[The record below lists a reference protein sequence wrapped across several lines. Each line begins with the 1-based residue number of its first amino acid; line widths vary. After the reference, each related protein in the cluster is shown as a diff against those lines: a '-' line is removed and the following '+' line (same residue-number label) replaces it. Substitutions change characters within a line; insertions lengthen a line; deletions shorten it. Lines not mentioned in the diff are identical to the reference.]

1 MASSLRELL
10 TQEGFHYENRNRF
23 KSKDQAEAKQLSL
36 YICHD
41 RKSFDFSD
49 DKLQKSVT
57 RNGSLSFQS
66 KRVGS
71 SETSNSNSNSRVCEG
86 PPMDEVAIR
95 AVIAILSGYIGNYKN
110 NVSFR
115 ETIREKC
122 NSCLMNKRKNDLD
135 SQILVNLEMGMES
148 IDRLVQ
154 DQGLK
159 KKQMRIKSMRNSIEL
174 LTIVASLNSKT
185 SKEDSTCGIPNSH
198 LSACA
203 QLYLA
208 IVYKL
213 EKNDRISAKHLL
225 QVFCDSPFL
234 ARTFLLPEL
243 WEHLFLPH
251 LLHLKIWFT
260 KELEYL
266 SNEAHDQE
274 RQKKLKALSKVYNE
288 KMDKGTTLFALYYK
302 QWLKV
307 GANEPPIPSVPLPS
321 RPRHNRPSRRTS
333 SDSFTS
339 HKSSMNQNLYQAV
352 FGSKLEQKSTS
363 SDDRT
368 GVLRITWHSE
378 RDEYLGGDEYCS
390 NSTVQKEDRKM
401 TSFGSSPRKINR
413 NLSELPESW
422 RSDYFQCF
430 SCRNIPAEGLVVGN
444 NTDSNVFPAKR
455 TNLSGDLIEA
465 IRTLCSSGVLSECEF
480 GIHVIT
486 KAWLNSD
493 GDPLLVEALSN
504 HNVIEAMLEVLFA
517 SNEDEILELLIS
529 ILAELVGRNSA
540 VSQIILNSDP
550 QLEVFV
556 RLLRSTSLFLKA
568 AVLLYLSKPQ
578 AKQMLSSEWVPL
590 VLRVLEFG
598 DKIQTLFAVQ
608 CSPHKAAF
616 YLLDQ
621 LLTGFDDDKNLENA
635 RQVVSLGGLTLLS
648 KRIEAGEIYER
659 NKATLIIL
667 CCTRAEGSCRNFLV
681 ENFNKASLLELLVLD
696 YTTNFSG
703 STLSLLAELLCLDR
717 RTRISNFLR
726 GLKEGW
732 GGLNTMHILFMYL
745 RKALPEERQLVATVL
760 LMLDLMED
768 PFKGS
773 FYREEAV
780 ETIVAGLNCEM
791 CDDRIQEQ
799 SARALLMLGG
809 RFSYTGE
816 SIMEKW
822 LLQKAGFQ
830 ESCFHDSCLGKEIVV
845 YDSTPLIQEEEEEEN
860 WQERVAYAMLK
871 SGHKKLL
878 LGLAESMAHG
888 IPYLSRASLV
898 TVSWMSNY
906 LHLVE
911 DTELPTVASSILMP
925 QLLQSLNYDRDN
937 EERVLASFSLLC
949 LLKASG
955 RCDVAWRNKES
966 LRQLQNLSLV
976 TWTAAELLSILSK
989 TSLHPQQ
996 Q

>member
-23 KSKDQAEAKQLSL
+23 KSKTKSEAKQNSL
-36 YICHD
+36 LICDD
-41 RKSFDFSD
+41 RRSFDLSNN
-49 DKLQKSVT
+49 KPEKSVT
-57 RNGSLSFQS
+57 RNRPSSFQS
-66 KRVGS
+66 KMDGS
-71 SETSNSNSNSRVCEG
+71 ASGTSDSRVSEG

-110 NVSFR
+110 DVSFR

-122 NSCLMNKRKNDLD
+122 NSCLMSTQKNESDN
-135 SQILVNLEMGMES
+135 QILANLEIGMEN

-159 KKQMRIKSMRNSIEL
+159 KKQMRIKSLRNSIEL

-185 SKEDSTCGIPNSH
+185 SKEGSTCGIPNSH

-203 QLYLA
+203 RLYLA

-251 LLHLKIWFT
+251 LLHLKIWYT
-260 KELEYL
+260 KELECL
-266 SNEAHDQE
+266 SNEGHDHE
-274 RQKKLKALSKVYNE
+274 KQKKLKSLRKVYNE
-288 KMDKGTTLFALYYK
+288 RMDKGTTLFSLYYK

-307 GANEPPIPSVPLPS
+307 GANEPPVPIVPLPS
-321 RPRHNRPSRRTS
+321 RPRHMRASRRTS

-339 HKSSMNQNLYQAV
+339 HTSMNQHLYQAV

-363 SDDRT
+363 SDDQN
-368 GVLRITWHSE
+368 GVLRITWRSE
-378 RDEYLGGDEYCS
+378 RDEDLGGDEY
-390 NSTVQKEDRKM
+390 NSSSTTVQKGDRRM
-401 TSFGSSPRKINR
+401 TSFRTSSTKINK
-413 NLSELPESW
+413 NHSELLDPR

-430 SCRNIPAEGLVVGN
+430 SCRNVSAEGLVVGN
-444 NTDSNVFPAKR
+444 NTDSDAPARKQ
-455 TNLSGDLIEA
+455 TNLPGDLIGA
-465 IRTLCSSGVLSECEF
+465 ITTLCSSGVLSECEF
-480 GIHVIT
+480 QIRVIT
-486 KAWLNSD
+486 KAWLNSH
-493 GDPLLVEALSN
+493 GDPVLVEALSN
-504 HNVIEAMLEVLFA
+504 PSVIEAILEVLFA
-517 SNEDEILELLIS
+517 SNEDEILEMLIS
-529 ILAELVGRNSA
+529 ILAELVGNNA
-540 VSQIILNSDP
+540 AISQIILNSDP

-556 RLLRSTSLFLKA
+556 RLLRKTSLFLKA
-568 AVLLYLSKPQ
+568 AVLLYLAKPL

-598 DKIQTLFAVQ
+598 DKTQTLFTVQ

-635 RQVVSLGGLTLLS
+635 RQVVSLGGLALLIR
-648 KRIEAGEIYER
+648 RIETGEIHER
-659 NKATLIIL
+659 NKAALIIS
-667 CCTRAEGSCRNFLV
+667 CCICAEGSCRNFLAD
-681 ENFNKASLLELLVLD
+681 NLDKACLLELIVLD
-696 YTTNFSG
+696 YTPNFSG
-703 STLSLLAELLCLDR
+703 STFSVLAELLCLDR

-732 GGLNTMHILFMYL
+732 GGLNTMHILFVYL

-773 FYREEAV
+773 FYREEAI
-780 ETIVAGLNCEM
+780 ETIVAGLKCEM

-799 SARALLMLGG
+799 SSRALLMLGG
-809 RFSYTGE
+809 KFSYTGE
-816 SIMEKW
+816 SVMEKW

-830 ESCFHDSCLGKEIVV
+830 DSCHGKEIVV
-845 YDSTPLIQEEEEEEN
+845 YDSTPQIEEEEEEN
-860 WQERVAYAMLK
+860 WQERAAYAMWK
-871 SGHKKLL
+871 SGNKKLVSAL
-878 LGLAESMAHG
+878 SESMANG
-888 IPYLSRASLV
+888 IPCLARASLV

-906 LHLVE
+906 LHLFE
-911 DTELPTVASSILMP
+911 ETELPTMACSILMP

-937 EERVLASFSLLC
+937 EERVLASYSLLR
-949 LLKASG
+949 LLKTSE

-966 LRQLQNLSLV
+966 VRHLQNLSLV
-976 TWTAAELLSILSK
+976 TWTANELLSNP
-989 TSLHPQQ
+989 SLHSQQ
-996 Q
+996 